1 MTVYNIKQSVVIIK
15 VYITVSKKKKK
26 LPLKERLGFNFQSL
40 PLDVCLL
47 YECVSSSLIKAFLAG

>member
-26 LPLKERLGFNFQSL
+26 ATPQGEAGLQLPES
-40 PLDVCLL
+40 P
-47 YECVSSSLIKAFLAG
+47 S